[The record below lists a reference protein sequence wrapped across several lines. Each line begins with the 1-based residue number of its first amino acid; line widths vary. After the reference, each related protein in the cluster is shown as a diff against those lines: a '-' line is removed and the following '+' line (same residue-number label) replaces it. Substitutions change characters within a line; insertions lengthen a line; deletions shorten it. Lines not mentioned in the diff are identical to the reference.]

1 MLKKRF
7 LIFLITTASVC
18 LLRPAKAQHVPNTVP
33 KKWLPDKSYTLAD
46 PAVRTNKPAPTM
58 GLFSTRFTA
67 IAKPAGP
74 IATGTNTLGWG
85 WFCHFEHRFRQNT
98 RVPLYV
104 RLGSV
109 EQTNRLEGKYG
120 SR

>member
-7 LIFLITTASVC
+7 LIFLTITAWVC
-18 LLRPAKAQHVPNTVP
+18 LLLPANAQHATKTVQ
-33 KKWLPDKSYTLAD
+33 KKWLADKSYTLAD
-46 PAVRTNKPAPTM
+46 PAVRTNKPAPAL
-58 GLFSTRFTA
+58 GLFSTRLTV
-67 IAKPAGP
+67 ITKPFGP
-74 IATGTNTLGWG
+74 IATGTATLGWG

-98 RVPLYV
+98 RVPLYL

-120 SR
+120 PR